1 MTNKYYE
8 QIDETVFEETLE
20 NGLKV
25 VVIPKKGFYK
35 TFVTYTTKF
44 GSLDH
49 TFKPH
54 GETEYATVPDGVAH
68 FLEHKLF
75 EKEEGDVFTSFAEND
90 AQVNAFTT
98 FDRTSYL
105 FSATDHVHDNIIRL
119 LKMIESPYFTEQTV
133 EKEKGIIAEEIKMYQ
148 EQPNYKLMF
157 QTLGAL
163 YHKHLVQ
170 IDIAGSVESIYKIT
184 ADDLYLSYETF
195 YHPANMVLIV
205 VGDVDPEETI
215 ELVREHEA
223 TRELSEMPPIERQPF
238 NEPESVHQE
247 YVETKME
254 IVHEKSMVAFKFKPN
269 SISDEIRVK
278 NDIEMMLA
286 LDLMFGEQTD
296 FYQKL
301 LEQDVIDD
309 TFGYQ
314 FANEATYSY
323 LILAVSTDK
332 HEQFKSAIFE
342 ELQSY
347 IENGFD
353 VSELNRLRKQTLG
366 EIVSSLNSP
375 EYIANQYTKF
385 YFEGVE
391 LFRLIDILES
401 ITVDSVHHTL
411 KSLINFDNVVES
423 RLVKD
428 NG

>member
-1 MTNKYYE
+1 MSNQYYE
-8 QIDETVFEETLE
+8 QIDETVYEETLD

-25 VVIPKKGFYK
+25 VVIPKAGFSK
-35 TFVTYTTKF
+35 TFVTYTTNF

-54 GETEYATVPDGVAH
+54 GKEEFVSVPDGVAH

-105 FSATDHVHDNIIRL
+105 FSATGNINNNIIRL
-119 LKMIESPYFTEQTV
+119 LKMIESPYFTEKTV

-163 YHKHLVQ
+163 YHNHPVQ
-170 IDIAGSVESIYKIT
+170 VDIAGSVDSIYKIT
-184 ADDLYLSYETF
+184 AEDLYLSYETF
-195 YHPANMVLIV
+195 YHPANMVLII
-205 VGDVDPEETI
+205 VGDVSPEDTI
-215 ELVREHEA
+215 ELVRKHEA
-223 TRELSEMPPIERQPF
+223 ARNMKEMPPITRKPIE
-238 NEPESVHQE
+238 EPTSVHTP
-247 YVETKME
+247 YIETKMD
-254 IVHEKSMVAFKFKPN
+254 IIQEKSMLAFKFEPN
-269 SISDEIRVK
+269 TISDKNRVK
-278 NDIEMMLA
+278 NDMEMMIA

-296 FYQKL
+296 FYQGL
-301 LEQDVIDD
+301 LEEGIIDD

-314 FANEATYSY
+314 FANEMTYSY
-323 LILAVSTDK
+323 LILAVTTDNHK
-332 HEQFKSAIFE
+332 VFKDALFR
-342 ELQSY
+342 
-347 IENGFD
+347 
-353 VSELNRLRKQTLG
+353 ELNNYMNTGFNKDELERVRKQTLG
-366 EIVSSLNSP
+366 EIISSLNSP

-391 LFRLIDILES
+391 LFELIDILES
-401 ITVDSVHHTL
+401 VTVDSVQQTL
-411 KSLINFDNVVES
+411 ESLIDFDNIVES
-423 RLVKD
+423 RLVKQ

>member
-8 QIDETVFEETLE
+8 QIDETVFEETLD

-35 TFVTYTTKF
+35 TFVTYTTQF

-54 GETEYATVPDGVAH
+54 GKTEFETVPDGVAH

-90 AQVNAFTT
+90 AHVNAFTT

-105 FSATDHVHDNIIRL
+105 FSATDNVHDNIIRL

-163 YHKHLVQ
+163 YHKHPVQ

-215 ELVREHEA
+215 ELVREHESK
-223 TRELSEMPPIERQPF
+223 RELSEMPPIERQPF

-247 YVETKME
+247 YVETKMD

-269 SISDEIRVK
+269 SISDEMRVK
-278 NDIEMMLA
+278 NDVEMMLA

-301 LEQDVIDD
+301 LEQDVLDD

-314 FANEATYSY
+314 FSNESTYSY

-342 ELQSY
+342 ELQNY
-347 IENGFD
+347 IDNGFD
-353 VSELNRLRKQTLG
+353 VSELNRLRKQMLG

-391 LFRLIDILES
+391 LFRLIDILET

>member
-163 YHKHLVQ
+163 YHKHPVQ

-223 TRELSEMPPIERQPF
+223 TRELSEMPPIQRQPF
-238 NEPESVHQE
+238 NEPESVHQG
-247 YVETKME
+247 M
-254 IVHEKSMVAFKFKPN
+254 
-269 SISDEIRVK
+269 
-278 NDIEMMLA
+278 
-286 LDLMFGEQTD
+286 
-296 FYQKL
+296 
-301 LEQDVIDD
+301 
-309 TFGYQ
+309 
-314 FANEATYSY
+314 
-323 LILAVSTDK
+323 
-332 HEQFKSAIFE
+332 
-342 ELQSY
+342 
-347 IENGFD
+347 
-353 VSELNRLRKQTLG
+353 
-366 EIVSSLNSP
+366 
-375 EYIANQYTKF
+375 
-385 YFEGVE
+385 
-391 LFRLIDILES
+391 
-401 ITVDSVHHTL
+401 
-411 KSLINFDNVVES
+411 
-423 RLVKD
+423 
-428 NG
+428 

>member
-1 MTNKYYE
+1 MSNQYYE
-8 QIDETVFEETLE
+8 QIDETVFEETLN

-25 VVIPKKGFYK
+25 VVIPKAGFSK
-35 TFVTYTTKF
+35 TYVTYTTNF

-54 GETEYATVPDGVAH
+54 GQDNYVTVPDGVAH

-105 FSATDHVHDNIIRL
+105 FSATGNVNDNILRL
-119 LKMIESPYFTEQTV
+119 LNMIESPYFTEKTV

-163 YHKHLVQ
+163 YHNHPVQ
-170 IDIAGSVESIYKIT
+170 VDIAGSVDSIYNIT
-184 ADDLYLSYETF
+184 AEDLYLSYETF
-195 YHPANMVLIV
+195 YHPANMVLII
-205 VGDVDPEETI
+205 VGDVTPEDTI

-223 TRELSEMPPIERQPF
+223 KRNMKEMPPIKRQLID
-238 NEPESVHQE
+238 EPTSVHRS
-247 YVETKME
+247 YVETKMD
-254 IVHEKSMVAFKFKPN
+254 IVQEKSMIAFKFEPN
-269 SISDEIRVK
+269 TISDKMRVK
-278 NDIEMMLA
+278 NDMEMMIA
-286 LDLMFGEQTD
+286 LDLMLGEQTD
-296 FYQKL
+296 FYQTL
-301 LEQDVIDD
+301 LEEDVIDD

-314 FANEATYSY
+314 FANEMTYSY
-323 LILAVSTDK
+323 LILAVTTDH
-332 HEQFKSAIFE
+332 HETFKEAIFN
-342 ELQSY
+342 ELKQH
-347 IENGFD
+347 IHEGFNYD
-353 VSELNRLRKQTLG
+353 ELERVRKQTLG
-366 EIVSSLNSP
+366 EIISSLNSP

-391 LFRLIDILES
+391 LFELVDILES
-401 ITVDSVHHTL
+401 ITVDSVQQTL
-411 KSLINFDNVVES
+411 KSLIDFNHTVES
-423 RLVKD
+423 RLVKQ